1 MGAERPARLGETA
14 RRLIDGVLGLA
25 QVRLEL
31 ASVEL
36 REEVARLGEL
46 ALYAAIAL
54 VLLSLGLGFLAM
66 LLTVLFWDS
75 HRIAALAVLATLFL
89 TLGAVAVLAARARL
103 PRQPLLADTLDELQR
118 DRDALRAAAAA
129 EQADAR

>member
-1 MGAERPARLGETA
+1 M
-14 RRLIDGVLGLA
+14 IDGVLGLA

-54 VLLSLGLGFLAM
+54 VLLSLGLGFLAV

-75 HRIAALAVLATLFL
+75 HRIAALAVFATLFL

-129 EQADAR
+129 NQTDAR